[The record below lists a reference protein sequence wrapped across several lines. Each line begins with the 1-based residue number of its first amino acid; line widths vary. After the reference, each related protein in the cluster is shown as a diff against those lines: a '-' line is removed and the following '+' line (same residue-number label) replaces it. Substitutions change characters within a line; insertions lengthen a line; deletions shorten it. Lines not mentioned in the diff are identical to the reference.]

1 MLGSGLSSTFG
12 RICYF
17 FLAFAYQQ
25 LLETIRLLVKPDHLP
40 LDDIRAKGD
49 LISVYLSML
58 CLIPPQTELFDLTA
72 RIQAEPL
79 QDLAV
84 ALGDT
89 VNATQVLVTKFIDGE
104 TQAHILKNEA
114 FPQCQQAQNEV
125 KYLCYSVLIG
135 SADNRVVCRSTVG
148 DQHATGK
155 ASR

>member
-1 MLGSGLSSTFG
+1 MAL
-12 RICYF
+12 
-17 FLAFAYQQ
+17 
-25 LLETIRLLVKPDHLP
+25 
-40 LDDIRAKGD
+40 
-49 LISVYLSML
+49 YLFS
-58 CLIPPQTELFDLTA
+58 PQELFDLTA

-104 TQAHILKNEA
+104 TQAHILKNEV

-125 KYLCYSVLIG
+125 KVVRYSALVWF
-135 SADNRVVCRSTVG
+135 ADDRVVCRSTVG
-148 DQHATGK
+148 DQHAASK